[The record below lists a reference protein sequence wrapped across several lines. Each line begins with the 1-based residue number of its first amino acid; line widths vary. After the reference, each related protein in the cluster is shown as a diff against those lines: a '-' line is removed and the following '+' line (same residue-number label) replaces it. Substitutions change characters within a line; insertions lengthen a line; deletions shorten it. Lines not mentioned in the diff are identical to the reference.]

1 MLLGG
6 FALAMAVVFARP
18 IQYLFD
24 LARDVERNSGLAL
37 VPALIILT
45 VVFVFHQQG
54 KRQEAKARA
63 TAAEADAQ
71 QADMRAAE
79 MERLVT
85 FGQALGRSL
94 DLDAIRDVV
103 AQHLPKLAA
112 SDEAWVLLRT
122 GGHWEALAGTARESR
137 REVEHAREHIAD
149 SAFVSESA
157 WSKTGISV
165 EGHLCLP
172 LTAGGHPVGVLGIPE
187 SGRPLSAS
195 RTHVLEMA
203 GALLAISLRNAQ
215 MFHELREYSLRDAL
229 TGCFNRAHA
238 LDVIDTEL
246 RRARRSQMPMSLI
259 MFDLD
264 HFKEIND
271 RHGHLCGDAVLA
283 AVGGKTVF
291 SSAA

>member
-6 FALAMAVVFARP
+6 FAIAMAVVFARP

-71 QADMRAAE
+71 QADLRAAE

-103 AQHLPKLAA
+103 AQHLPKLAS
-112 SDEAWVLLRT
+112 SDDAWVLLRAR
-122 GGHWEALAGTARESR
+122 GHWEALAGTY
-137 REVEHAREHIAD
+137 EVQASAPNCHAPGNPAAPTVTT
-149 SAFVSESA
+149 SPFVIPPPV
-157 WSKTGISV
+157 TGLV
-165 EGHLCLP
+165 LKLECPGA
-172 LTAGGHPVGVLGIPE
+172 TAPT
-187 SGRPLSAS
+187 
-195 RTHVLEMA
+195 RTPNGANSLLHV
-203 GALLAISLRNAQ
+203 
-215 MFHELREYSLRDAL
+215 
-229 TGCFNRAHA
+229 T
-238 LDVIDTEL
+238 
-246 RRARRSQMPMSLI
+246 
-259 MFDLD
+259 
-264 HFKEIND
+264 
-271 RHGHLCGDAVLA
+271 VLA
-283 AVGGKTVF
+283 A
-291 SSAA
+291 SADLAAE